1 MDLTQLVAIFTIIGM
16 LFAATTVIIKRN
28 DKKTSLIANSE
39 IEKSQEACKINR
51 GATMDEIKKRIQVL
65 ETSDISKQLAIV
77 RMETTLETLTQAHE
91 KTQTMIL
98 EQGAQFHD
106 ITSEL
111 IQTIQGM
118 NK

>member
-1 MDLTQLVAIFTIIGM
+1 
-16 LFAATTVIIKRN
+16 
-28 DKKTSLIANSE
+28 
-39 IEKSQEACKINR
+39 
-51 GATMDEIKKRIQVL
+51 
-65 ETSDISKQLAIV
+65 
-77 RMETTLETLTQAHE
+77 METTLETLTQAHE